1 MLNRKR
7 RNWRWLLAIVVAAVC
22 PAMSRAVAA
31 DAAEQNAYD
40 AALRAFVAGSHARAA
55 GEFGEFTNRFPNS
68 TLRAGAVRRALFARG
83 EADLE
88 RGDNAGAAA
97 VFAAFQ
103 AAFPEGELSADA
115 ALREAGAWLAA
126 GDPARAAATLDR
138 ADGPFRRAMAAKE
151 PRAVLFSGLLLGAEA
166 KLALKDPAAARK
178 SAQESAVF
186 ARTPVENWRR
196 IRMELRAVELLGDR
210 EAAVATA
217 AELRRLADEPTLAN
231 QRPESSAL
239 LGRLLFDAGQPG
251 QATTALEENLAPGVP
266 APWRLEAIERLS
278 DWWIRGGELARA
290 REQLER
296 AIAGTALE
304 TEAAPVRIRLAQVLL
319 RQFQGLRGT
328 NTPGPEGLAL
338 LTSASAQLD
347 RAATNALP
355 DALAGPWNLARAW
368 CWWEEGVASG
378 SRAALTNAL
387 AGFSNAVT
395 RLPANADR
403 VVAQFKAADTAA
415 ALGDSA
421 TALAGYLAVA
431 DSDVAD
437 PVVREELIPAA
448 LEQSV
453 VNALVATNAT
463 AGEKS
468 LRRLLALPNAAV
480 VAGRSALLLGGT
492 LARRGAGDAGRGLLQ
507 EFLGRFTNSP
517 VRPEVEL
524 ELAAIS
530 LHEERWTNAVADL
543 RRWIGTYT
551 NHPSG
556 VRAGFHLAYAL
567 ARSGDP
573 TAAMDQFSRLAA
585 AHPEDPEALTA
596 QLWLAGNFFERQDF
610 LRAGQ
615 ACAAILTN
623 ANARVGTSGTWHRAK
638 LWAAEAGRKLQNYDS
653 AADQFRELL
662 NDKSTPPD
670 LQAAAYF
677 HYGEMLLEK
686 PPAPGAEPLAGFR
699 LALEAFS
706 RVPEFTNSPYA
717 TPALG
722 MMANCH
728 FQLGTL
734 NPANYDRA
742 AELYRRATSAPGAG
756 IVTRSQAQ
764 LGLAEV
770 LRKQA
775 ELRSGAESTE
785 LLDRAIRVYEDI
797 AYGRVLEPGETLP
810 PTTLAEASR
819 LGGEVLER
827 LGRTRQA
834 AGLYE
839 NAARELP
846 SAAAPWNERARRLRE
861 AIAER
866 PR

>member
-1 MLNRKR
+1 MLNRTR
-7 RNWRWLLAIVVAAVC
+7 RNWRWPMAIVVALVC
-22 PAMSRAVAA
+22 GAMSRATAA
-31 DAAEQNAYD
+31 DVAEQNAYD

-55 GEFGEFTNRFPNS
+55 GEFGDFTNRFPNS
-68 TLRAGAVRRALFARG
+68 TLRPAAVRRALFARG

-88 RGDNAGAAA
+88 RGDHAGAAS

-103 AAFPEGELSADA
+103 NAFPDGELSADA

-126 GDPARAAATLDR
+126 GDPARAAATLER
-138 ADGPFRRAMAAKE
+138 PDGPFRRSMATQE

-166 KLALKDPAAARK
+166 KLALKDGGAARRF
-178 SAQESAVF
+178 AQESAVF
-186 ARTPVENWRR
+186 ARTPAENWKRL
-196 IRMELRAVELLGDR
+196 RMELRAVELLGDR
-210 EAAVATA
+210 ETAVSTA
-217 AELRRLADEPTLAN
+217 SELRKLAEDPSLSA
-231 QRPESSAL
+231 QRPESAAL
-239 LGRLLFDAGQPG
+239 LGRLYFEVGQPDR
-251 QATTALEENLAPGVP
+251 ASAALEENLAPEVP

-278 DWWIRGGELARA
+278 EWWIRRGELARA

-296 AIAGTALE
+296 ALAVSAAETDTAH
-304 TEAAPVRIRLAQVLL
+304 VRIRLAQVLL

-328 NTPGPEGLAL
+328 NSPGPEGLAL
-338 LTSASAQLD
+338 LTSAATQLD
-347 RAATNALP
+347 RAATNALTA
-355 DALAGPWNLARAW
+355 ALTGPWSLARAW

-378 SRAALTNAL
+378 SRAALSNAL
-387 AGFSNAVT
+387 AGFSNAVV

-403 VVAQFKAADTAA
+403 EVARFKAADAAA
-415 ALGDSA
+415 ALGDTA
-421 TALAGYLAVA
+421 AALAGYLAVA
-431 DSDVAD
+431 DSDLAD
-437 PVVREELIPAA
+437 PAVRDELVPAA

-453 VNALVATNAT
+453 VNALAVTNSA

-492 LARRGAGDAGRGLLQ
+492 LARRGFGDAGRGLLQ

-543 RRWIGTYT
+543 RHWIGTYT

-734 NPANYDRA
+734 NPANYERA

-797 AYGRVLEPGETLP
+797 AYGRVLEPGESLP